1 MVLRIRAGFTL
12 IETVF
17 AMFVFSVGAL
27 ALAATTALVMR
38 SLGESA
44 LRERAARIAAA
55 RLETLRSL
63 GCGQAQ
69 SGTEQRGGFQTTW
82 TVSPS
87 SGPISAVTTISYSL
101 YGKSRAES
109 YSSLFACSP

>member
-1 MVLRIRAGFTL
+1 MVLRIRTGFTL

-27 ALAATTALVMR
+27 ALAATTAVVMR

-44 LRERAARIAAA
+44 LRERAARIATA

-69 SGTEQRGGFQTTW
+69 SGREQRGGFQTTW
-82 TVSPS
+82 TVSPLNGS
-87 SGPISAVTTISYSL
+87 ISAVATINYSL

-109 YSSLFACSP
+109 YSSLFVCSP

>member
-1 MVLRIRAGFTL
+1 MAHRFRTGFTL

-17 AMFVFSVGAL
+17 AMFVFSIGAL
-27 ALAATTALVMR
+27 GLAATTALVMR

-44 LRERAARIAAA
+44 VRERAARIAAG

-69 SGTEQRGGFQTTW
+69 SGAQQIGGFQTTW

-87 SGPISAVTTISYSL
+87 GGFVSAVTTISYSL

-109 YSSLFACSP
+109 YSSLFTCSP